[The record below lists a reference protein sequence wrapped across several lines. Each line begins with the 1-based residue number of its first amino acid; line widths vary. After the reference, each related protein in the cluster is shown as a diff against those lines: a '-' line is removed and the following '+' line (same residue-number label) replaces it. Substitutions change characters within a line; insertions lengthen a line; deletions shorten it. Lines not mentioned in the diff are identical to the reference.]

1 MQINMQ
7 CSYNICIP
15 KSLIPTSHRTLN
27 PNISPPQG
35 AQTSTARSD
44 TQRGFRDVLEG
55 VDCMNV
61 SWLYAV
67 CYFYLLCYN
76 VTMIYI
82 LYVLYF
88 NHCDAVRLFALWY
101 ILFIRIV
108 RNLIYILSYTA
119 DHVEVCG
126 SSVGSRPMHGW
137 FKAHARLVQGPYTAG
152 SSFYG

>member
-1 MQINMQ
+1 M
-7 CSYNICIP
+7 
-15 KSLIPTSHRTLN
+15 
-27 PNISPPQG
+27 
-35 AQTSTARSD
+35 
-44 TQRGFRDVLEG
+44 LEG

-137 FKAHARLVQGPYTAG
+137 FKAPTRLAQVFMVRDAMTTMSFASSVTRVMCMEVQAIQWLCLYVIRTFLNYILRSEPHYTMG
-152 SSFYG
+152 R